1 MKKTKVLLSSLAL
14 ALASSAMTFSV
25 QAAPTSTINP
35 GVTMNQLTNR
45 QPIHW
50 VSVEQI
56 AASLKSKPAMNV
68 GFDIDDTLLFSSP
81 AFFHGKQVF
90 SPNSNDYLKN
100 PEFWE
105 KVSNGWDKFSI
116 PKKSARELIAMHLK
130 RGDHLYFI
138 TGRPRPASGNE
149 EVTEILQKD
158 FNIPVKQMSPVIF
171 SGPDHGAKTSYI
183 KDNDIK
189 LYYGDSDGDILD
201 ARAAGA
207 DVVRVLRPLNSTNHP
222 MPHNGSLGEKVLVN
236 SQY

>member
-1 MKKTKVLLSSLAL
+1 MRKTKMLLGALTLAL
-14 ALASSAMTFSV
+14 AGASVTMPA
-25 QAAPTSTINP
+25 QAAATDALNP

-56 AASLKSKPAMNV
+56 AASLKGKPAMNV

-90 SPNSNDYLKN
+90 SPGSNDYLKN
-100 PEFWE
+100 PKFWE

-116 PKKSARELIAMHLK
+116 PKESARQLIKMHLE

-138 TGRPRPASGNE
+138 TGRPRPGSGKE
-149 EVTEILQKD
+149 DVTEILQKD
-158 FNIPVKQMSPVIF
+158 FSIPAKQMSPVIF
-171 SGPDHGAKTSYI
+171 AGPDHGAKTSYI
-183 KDNDIK
+183 KNNHIK

-201 ARAAGA
+201 ARAAGSEA
-207 DVVRVLRPLNSTNHP
+207 IRVLRPLNSTNHP
-222 MPHNGSLGEKVLVN
+222 MPHNGSLGERVLVN